1 MNNLMKHGRTWVA
14 TLFAG
19 MLLLPAMASADSGFY
34 LGGSVGGATLEADIN
49 DITIPGLPSSIDE
62 DETAYKLFAGYT
74 FDGPILN
81 LGIEGG
87 YVNFGQPNIDVL
99 GDLLLVDTDG
109 LNLWG
114 IAALDAGPVEIYGK
128 LGVIA
133 WDVTAD
139 YLGLSAKEDGT
150 DVGYGAGVR
159 FDLGAVKL
167 HGEYELYDLDGADLG
182 MLSIGVAYQFN

>member
-1 MNNLMKHGRTWVA
+1 MKHGRTWGA
-14 TLFAG
+14 I
-19 MLLLPAMASADSGFY
+19 LLVSTSLTPAVASADSGFY
-34 LGGSVGGATLEADIN
+34 LGGSAGGATLEADLGG
-49 DITIPGLPSSIDE
+49 TPSIPGLLPRSIDE
-62 DETAYKLFAGYT
+62 DDTAYKLFAGYT
-74 FDGPILN
+74 FDGPVIN

-87 YVNFGQPNIDVL
+87 YVNFGQPNIDVF

-139 YLGLSAKEDGT
+139 YLGASSKEDGT

-159 FDLGAVKL
+159 FSLGLVKIR
-167 HGEYELYDLDGADLG
+167 GEYELYDLDGADLG
-182 MLSIGVAYQFN
+182 MLSIGIAYQFN